1 MILKVFSKN
10 TQLYDVR
17 NHIVQRKPGDNVK
30 YLLRVALKHEMIV
43 KLSWGRK
50 KKLGCATK
58 IGLGFNS
65 LMTEVSIIYWFLC
78 DSDLRHERI
87 KCKFKASPS

>member
-50 KKLGCATK
+50 KNLAVLQKLVLVLT
-58 IGLGFNS
+58 LS
-65 LMTEVSIIYWFLC
+65 
-78 DSDLRHERI
+78 
-87 KCKFKASPS
+87 